1 MDYRIYEHI
10 VGLPDYLDTP
20 MEELEECLAGY
31 SAEEAQAFITKY
43 VSSVD
48 KYGRKRNVY
57 VYECEGK

>member
-31 SAEEAQAFITKY
+31 SAEEAQTFITKY
-43 VSSVD
+43 VPSID

-57 VYECEGK
+57 IKEHEGS

>member
-1 MDYRIYEHI
+1 MDYRVYEHI

-31 SAEEAQAFITKY
+31 SAEEAQTFITKY
-43 VSSVD
+43 VPSID

-57 VYECEGK
+57 IKEYEGS

>member
-20 MEELEECLAGY
+20 MEELEECLSGY

-57 VYECEGK
+57 IKEYEGS